1 VSFSIDFE
9 PVGRRGEF
17 SGDQSLLECARNLS
31 VDLVSIC
38 GGTGSCEHC
47 KVQVIAG
54 KVSKPTLE
62 EEANFLPVS

>member
-17 SGDQSLLECARNLS
+17 SGDQSLLECARNLN

-54 KVSKPTLE
+54 KVSKPRWKKRRT
-62 EEANFLPVS
+62 FCR